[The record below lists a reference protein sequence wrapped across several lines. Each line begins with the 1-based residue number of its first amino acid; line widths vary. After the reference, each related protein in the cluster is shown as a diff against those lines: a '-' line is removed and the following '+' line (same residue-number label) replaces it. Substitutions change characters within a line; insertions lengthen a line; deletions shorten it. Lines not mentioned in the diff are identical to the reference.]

1 MDERQFQLNQGK
13 LNGHVASRPVHEH
26 NSPKKRKMEGGS
38 KWSHVADRKFG
49 RRPDGVVAG
58 KNMRRQPICR
68 LSDLVAELHPT
79 GA

>member
-1 MDERQFQLNQGK
+1 
-13 LNGHVASRPVHEH
+13 
-26 NSPKKRKMEGGS
+26 MEGGS